1 MEKKY
6 LKKKLVPL
14 KIYLKDRK
22 RLYQIKKIKDYIEKK
37 EIVNP
42 DKLTILSICATVIYK
57 NNY

>member
-6 LKKKLVPL
+6 LKKTLVPL

-22 RLYQIKKIKDYIEKK
+22 RSYQIKKIKDYIKK
-37 EIVNP
+37 KGIVNP
-42 DKLTILSICATVIYK
+42 NNLSILTICATVIYK